1 MDPTSLTKFIRRDSP
16 VKYVL
21 ENFFE
26 IQGQW
31 GGWESLES
39 KGKTQQETR
48 QRDPKPLGKTL
59 RWVNTVHG
67 ADQPFLWLA
76 FMAMSSC
83 VPALVT
89 SATISKET
97 SVSGKRG
104 SERRW
109 YLDGRRWRMKEEND
123 NCQSR
128 VKRSFCTQPREK
140 CLEDF
145 GKLTFPKSEGQAV
158 RKMLLGDY

>member
-1 MDPTSLTKFIRRDSP
+1 MKIKMDPTSLTKFIRRDSP

-59 RWVNTVHG
+59 R
-67 ADQPFLWLA
+67 
-76 FMAMSSC
+76 
-83 VPALVT
+83 
-89 SATISKET
+89 
-97 SVSGKRG
+97 
-104 SERRW
+104 
-109 YLDGRRWRMKEEND
+109 
-123 NCQSR
+123 
-128 VKRSFCTQPREK
+128 
-140 CLEDF
+140 
-145 GKLTFPKSEGQAV
+145 
-158 RKMLLGDY
+158 